1 VVDFV
6 EDLKAHGGDLAAA
19 RANGANVRRKK
30 SALPIL

>member
-19 RANGANVRRKK
+19 RANGRRKK